1 MLTTMSDMIGRV
13 TLACLTLLAVIAVV
27 GACGPAP
34 TRAPV
39 QQPATVPAPAPT
51 YFQSATTPAKTP
63 TPFPAAP
70 TPTSD
75 GMVKVTVGDNYFY
88 PAKLTVAPNTQVVF
102 SNEGGLPHNV
112 TSYSN
117 YFNPFYLMP
126 GGKYSVT
133 FGAPGTYRYVC
144 AEHSGMDGV
153 VEVRK

>member
-1 MLTTMSDMIGRV
+1 MLPTPINKPGQVKIM
-13 TLACLTLLAVIAVV
+13 CLTLLALLAVLA
-27 GACGPAP
+27 ACAPAP
-34 TRAPV
+34 TRAPT
-39 QQPATVPAPAPT
+39 QQPATVAAPVPT
-51 YFQSATTPAKTP
+51 FFQSATTPAKTP
-63 TPFPAAP
+63 TPFPPAP

-75 GMVKVTVGDNYFY
+75 GTVKVIVGDNYFY

-126 GGKYSVT
+126 GSKYSVT